1 MRLHEFVTVQMRQV
15 DQQRVAV
22 IEGKAKINLDALIG
36 IMPHTVPSEI
46 EGPDGQPIGTPA
58 CMLMLP
64 GGQIIVKDTY
74 QEVSALLMG
83 IKLIEGDE

>member
-1 MRLHEFVTVQMRQV
+1 MRLHEFVTVQM
-15 DQQRVAV
+15 QRVSEQKMAV

-36 IMPHTVPSEI
+36 IMPHTIPSEVT
-46 EGPDGQPIGTPA
+46 GPDGQPVGKPA

-74 QEVSALLMG
+74 QEVAELL
-83 IKLIEGDE
+83 EGPKVELG